1 MIVNYVYNI
10 RLKRNLLLDIEN
22 RFSFLI
28 VIGILIAY
36 TSLSVGELFVD
47 ECSGFGDCY
56 DFDRRMARL
65 SIWNYGWIISDYRH
79 LVHMGLIELS
89 DVLFH
94 NYKVL
99 SLASSVLL
107 LVFTF
112 ALTQKLTGNNIGGI
126 ISMVVLIQSSIFYNY
141 DTSLVYPSFWALLF
155 IFCIY
160 ITTTNRWYLYPI
172 PFLISVPAKAL
183 TALFLPALFFFMW
196 FYNKKASMIFPAT
209 LIPIA
214 LVVINELQSPN
225 IGGVF
230 LFDRFVLMD
239 FLGGFVSW
247 MWQGFA
253 NDQSTLL
260 LLVIFGFLMFF
271 NRKTIPHANAIL
283 SLIIGIVLTSPVL
296 TGFTTYSIWPYRMV
310 PLVAVIG
317 VCVGLVIANY
327 EKINLKMF
335 RLGKS

>member
-1 MIVNYVYNI
+1 M
-10 RLKRNLLLDIEN
+10 LDIEN

-36 TSLSVGELFVD
+36 TSFSVGELFVD
-47 ECSGFGDCY
+47 ECSGFGDCF

-79 LVHMGLIELS
+79 LVHIGLIELS

-112 ALTQKLTGNNIGGI
+112 ALTQKLTGNNIAGM
-126 ISMVVLIQSSIFYNY
+126 ISMLVLIQSSIFYNY

-172 PFLISVPAKAL
+172 PFLVSVPAKAL

-196 FYNKKASMIFPAT
+196 FYNKKTLIVFPAT
-209 LIPIA
+209 LIPLG
-214 LVVINELQSPN
+214 LVVLNEIQN
-225 IGGVF
+225 MDGGTFGGFF

-253 NDQSTLL
+253 KDQSTLL
-260 LLVIFGFLMFF
+260 LLVVFGFLLFY
-271 NRKTIPHANAIL
+271 NRKAIPHSNAIL
-283 SLIIGIVLTSPVL
+283 SLIVGMVLTSPVL
-296 TGFTTYSIWPYRMV
+296 TGLTTYSIWPYRML

-317 VCVGLVIANY
+317 VCVGLVTSNY
-327 EKINLKMF
+327 DKINLKMF